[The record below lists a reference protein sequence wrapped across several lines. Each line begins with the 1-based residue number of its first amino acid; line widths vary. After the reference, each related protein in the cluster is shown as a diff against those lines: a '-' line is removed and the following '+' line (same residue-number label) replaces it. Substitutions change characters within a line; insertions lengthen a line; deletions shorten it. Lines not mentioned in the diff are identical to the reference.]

1 MQKQAAQSPKAENK
15 ENPKKCSKLPTDCT
29 ANSQGS
35 SPVRFKEFNKSD
47 TGLESALINVLLNM
61 KGDAD
66 EKDKPTDIS
75 MDAVKQIMSNTGYPA
90 FNYDVFKKIYDQD
103 GDLKNV
109 VADFDNNKIVVKT
122 DAEAEKDPPMD
133 YDDQGSTDVVKKMAK
148 SAMNRRK

>member
-1 MQKQAAQSPKAENK
+1 MRFHEF
-15 ENPKKCSKLPTDCT
+15 KKNDTD
-29 ANSQGS
+29 
-35 SPVRFKEFNKSD
+35 
-47 TGLESALINVLLNM
+47 LESALINILLNM
-61 KGDAD
+61 KGAAD

-103 GDLKNV
+103 GDPKNV
-109 VADFDNNKIVVKT
+109 VADFDNDKIVVKT
-122 DAEAEKDPPMD
+122 DAEAEKDPAMD